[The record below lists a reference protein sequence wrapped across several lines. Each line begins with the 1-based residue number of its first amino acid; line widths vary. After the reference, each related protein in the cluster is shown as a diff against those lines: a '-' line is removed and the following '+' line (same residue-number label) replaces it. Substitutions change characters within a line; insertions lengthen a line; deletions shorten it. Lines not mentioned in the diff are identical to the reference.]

1 MNSLQKWFLIIF
13 VLGGLWVPHSA
24 ISATLAVSIVN
35 EKGKKVKDAVVYAE
49 TVKSAQNAGALNNES
64 IIDQRDKEFI
74 EHVTPVKLGTA
85 ISFPNNDKIRHHV
98 YSFSPAKKFEIP
110 LYAGTP
116 ADPIV
121 FDKPGVV
128 VLGCNI
134 HDWMTAYVFVSE
146 TPYFLVSDA
155 DGRATIKNLPP
166 GDYDVQVWHPR
177 LKGSG
182 KATNQRISIGKDG
195 SNSLS
200 FVVKQK
206 RLWRPWR
213 APVRSAGGY

>member
-1 MNSLQKWFLIIF
+1 MSRLQKWFLIIF
-13 VLGGLWVPHSA
+13 VLGGLWIPSPA
-24 ISATLAVSIVN
+24 IAATLAVSVVN

-49 TVKSAQNAGALNNES
+49 AVKSAQDVGAVNKEA

-74 EHVTPVKLGTA
+74 SHVTPVKVGTA
-85 ISFPNNDKIRHHV
+85 VYFPNSDRIRHHV
-98 YSFSPAKKFEIP
+98 YSFSSTKKFEIP

-134 HDWMTAYVFVSE
+134 HDWMSAYVFVAE
-146 TPYFLVSDA
+146 TPYFLVTDA
-155 DGRATIKNLPP
+155 DGRATIRDLPP

-213 APVRSAGGY
+213 APARSSGGY

>member
-1 MNSLQKWFLIIF
+1 MSSLQKWFLIIF
-13 VLGGLWVPHSA
+13 VLVGLWIPHPA
-24 ISATLAVSIVN
+24 ISAPLAVSVVN

-49 TVKSAQNAGALNNES
+49 AVKSAQDVVAVNKES

-74 EHVTPVKLGTA
+74 PHVTPLKVGTTVY
-85 ISFPNNDKIRHHV
+85 FPNNDKIRHHV
-98 YSFSPAKKFEIP
+98 YSFSLVKQFEIP

-134 HDWMTAYVFVSE
+134 HDWMTAHVIVLE
-146 TPYFLVSDA
+146 TPYFMVTDA
-155 DGRATIKNLPP
+155 DGRATIKNLLP

-177 LKGSG
+177 LKESE

-213 APVRSAGGY
+213 APAKSVGGY